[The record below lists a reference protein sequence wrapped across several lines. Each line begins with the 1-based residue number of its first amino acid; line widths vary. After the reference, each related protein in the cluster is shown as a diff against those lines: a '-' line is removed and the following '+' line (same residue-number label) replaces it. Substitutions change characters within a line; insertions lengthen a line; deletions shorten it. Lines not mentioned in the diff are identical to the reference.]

1 MHQKYSAMKKFSF
14 LKSAAAAAA
23 VLLALVSCGNSQER
37 LLPNVSGKAGE
48 IVVVIGKEAWEGSA
62 GNEIRSL
69 LASDCPY
76 LPQRE
81 PLYNLINIPATAFTN
96 IFQLHRNILMVN
108 IDKKVTE
115 PGVIV
120 SHDRWAQPQ
129 CVILVNAPDSD
140 TACSLVKENS
150 TLILNAYEQAERDR
164 VILNTKQYEAAVL
177 RAGVNKA
184 FGGSPY
190 FPMGYSCK
198 KEAQDFIWI
207 SYDTQYTI
215 QGIFVY
221 KYPATGDSGKDF
233 SLDEIIGHRNAVLK
247 ANVPGMFDNTWM
259 TTAEAITPEIEF
271 LKYKGRQFAQTRGFW
286 EVHNDYMG
294 GPFVSHSFY
303 SRDGKDIIV
312 LEAFVYAPRY
322 DKRNYL
328 RQVES
333 IIYSFEWEDE
343 QEKR

>member
-1 MHQKYSAMKKFSF
+1 MKRFLF
-14 LKSAAAAAA
+14 LKPAIA
-23 VLLALVSCGNSQER
+23 VTIAFLAIVSCGNSTKR

-48 IVVVIGKEAWEGSA
+48 IVVVIGKEAWEGTP
-62 GNEIRSL
+62 GNEIRTL

-76 LPQRE
+76 LPQKE
-81 PLYNLINIPATAFTN
+81 PLYTLINVPATAFTN

-108 IDKKVTE
+108 IDSKVTE
-115 PGVIV
+115 PGVRLKY
-120 SHDRWAQPQ
+120 DQWAQPQ
-129 CVILVNAPDSD
+129 CIMLVNAPDNE
-140 TACSLVKENS
+140 TAASLIAENS
-150 TLILNAYEQAERDR
+150 ELILNAYEQAERDR
-164 VILNTKQYEAAVL
+164 VIINTKQYEAGQL
-177 RAGVNKA
+177 RATVNKI

-190 FPMGYSCK
+190 FPKGYSCK
-198 KEAQDFIWI
+198 KETSDFVWI
-207 SYDTQYTI
+207 SYDTQYTM

-221 KYPATGDSGKDF
+221 KYPATGDEKKDF
-233 SLDEIIGHRNAVLK
+233 SLEEIIANRNSMLK

-259 TTAEAITPEIEF
+259 TTAEAVQPGLEYI
-271 LKYKGRQFAQTRGFW
+271 KYKDRQFAQTRGFW

-322 DKRNYL
+322 DKRIYL

-333 IIYSFEWEDE
+333 IIYSFQWEDE
-343 QEKR
+343 QEK